1 MHRVILYFSL
11 VFVASL
17 ATVGGA
23 SAAPQILA
31 LLETPTPTPL
41 VCAGGV
47 CEAEFSTMCLQRDRD
62 MPQPGTT
69 YTSAD
74 PETIVLVVTRA
85 DGSTARI
92 KGYPGLRFS
101 VPRTYVSATIAIGE
115 ADLDRLGAVEAAVQV
130 APLASLVPAPEP
142 GDRSPL
148 TAEEIAK
155 VTGPLRMAAR
165 RAVLREKETI
175 GAARATGHLANAY
188 FHDPTPTRDG
198 REKLWRET
206 AAAQPGGPAG
216 PGLARARGI
225 FEVCQDYAETQGE
238 EGFRGCLQHRHDYLM
253 FGINH
258 TYWHRNDVGS

>member
-1 MHRVILYFSL
+1 MHRAFRFFSM

-17 ATVGGA
+17 ATVPGA

-41 VCAGGV
+41 VCADGV
-47 CEAEFSTMCLQRDRD
+47 CEAEFSTMCLQRDRE
-62 MPQPGTT
+62 MPRPGTA
-69 YTSAD
+69 YTAAD
-74 PETIVLVVTRA
+74 PGTIVLVVTRA

-92 KGYPGLRFS
+92 KGHPGFQFS
-101 VPRTYVSATIAIGE
+101 VPRTYVSATITIGE
-115 ADLDRLGAVEAAVQV
+115 ADLDYLGAVDAAVDV
-130 APLASLVPAPEP
+130 EPLASLIPAPRP

-148 TAEEIAK
+148 TVDEITK

-165 RAVLREKETI
+165 RAVLREKETV
-175 GAARATGHLANAY
+175 GAARAAGHLANAY
-188 FHDPTPTRDG
+188 LYNPAPTRDG
-198 REKLWRET
+198 REALWRET
-206 AAAQPGGPAG
+206 AATAPEGPAG
-216 PGLARARGI
+216 PGLARARRI
-225 FEVCQDYAETQGE
+225 FEVCQDYAETRGE